1 MAVKFNQDAYALIIG
16 VLEIG
21 FWGWKVDWEGGIF
34 LFWTQILTKTNS
46 KPLGFPSELL

>member
-34 LFWTQILTKTNS
+34 FILDTNPDQNQLKTFR
-46 KPLGFPSELL
+46 FPI